1 MNTTKS
7 TGNRTKSK
15 TPVPENFNTIPVK
28 SLYHS
33 FPEFI
38 DEESRDTLS
47 RFGEKFRLAG
57 IDGNPS
63 KIQELT
69 AFNAFLADH
78 VQTNKISSVQCML
91 LWSEWVR
98 SYQRQTAGFPNLIQE
113 KEFRTIITD
122 TFGVAIANNEI
133 RGEIYTGIKFVP

>member
-1 MNTTKS
+1 MNTIKS
-7 TGNRTKSK
+7 TGNRIKSK
-15 TPVPENFNTIPVK
+15 TPVPENLIKIPVK
-28 SLYHS
+28 SLDHS

-38 DEESRDTLS
+38 DQESLDTLS

-57 IDGNPS
+57 IDGNPLE
-63 KIQELT
+63 IQELT
-69 AFNAFLADH
+69 VFNAFLADH

-98 SYQRQTAGFPNLIQE
+98 TFQRQTAGFPNLIQE

-122 TFGVAIANNEI
+122 KFGVAIANNEI
-133 RGEIYTGIKFVP
+133 RGEIYNGIKFVP